1 MKNAENIGFVRANAM
16 QNLVQDVRYALRQ
29 LVRSPGFAV
38 TALVTL
44 AVGIG
49 ANVVVF
55 GVINGLLL
63 SPLPVPHPEQ
73 VYTLQHRAHA
83 EMNNSFPDYLDVR
96 DRNNVFAGLAATR
109 VARIGLEA
117 SNVAQPVWGY
127 EVTGNYFGTLGVRP
141 ELGRF
146 LSAGD
151 EHGDHATEVVVL
163 SYACWKSRFHG
174 DPGITGATVRINKQ
188 PYTVIGVAPAG
199 FYGTEKFFWPEVWL
213 PILNE
218 QQIEGYNWIKRR
230 NDLNAWVV
238 GRLKPGVTQAQA
250 EANLNSIAS
259 QLAHEYPDTDEHI
272 DFRLSR
278 PGLLGDMLGGPVRG
292 FMFGVMLLATLVLLA
307 ACTNLGGLLASRTA
321 DRARELSIRV
331 ALGSSRGRILRQ
343 LVVESLVVAIGGG
356 IVAVSLSAVLLRLIS
371 QWRPVADFPLQF
383 LVQPS
388 RNLYLFAFLVSIA
401 TGLIFGCMPVRQI
414 WRTDPNHVLRA
425 GTATSA
431 GAGRLALRDMLLGAQ
446 IAVCCLLVTACFV
459 SLRGL
464 QRALTM
470 PLGIDPRGK
479 TLAVFDLH
487 LAGYT
492 DEQVPDV
499 QKVLLDTVSHLPG
512 VSTAAFANSTPL
524 ALDQSSTSVFDPSV
538 TEFRAS
544 AQKFHASYYQVSP
557 GYFGAAG
564 TQMLTGREFTWH
576 EDEHSPHVAIV
587 NAIFAR
593 KMFGTEHAIGER
605 FRANGKEPW
614 QIVGIVEDGKYEFLA
629 EEPRAAIFYPIL
641 QSPNTSTTLVVR
653 SSLPSQQMIPAIREA
668 IHRIDPSIPMFN
680 LNSWQDSLSFMML
693 PTVAA
698 TVALSVFGSLAILLA
713 ITGLFGLA
721 SYTVSKR
728 MRELGIRVALGA
740 QQVQVLRAALART
753 VLLLLLGS
761 FTGLLL
767 GMAATKLLASIVYH
781 ASAADP
787 LVLLGVLVT
796 MALVGLISASIPAR
810 RALKIHPMDLLREE

>member
-1 MKNAENIGFVRANAM
+1 M
-16 QNLVQDVRYALRQ
+16 QNVLQDVRYAFRQ
-29 LVRSPGFAV
+29 LLKSPGFAV
-38 TALVTL
+38 TALLTL

-55 GVINGLLL
+55 GVMNGLLL
-63 SPLPVPHPEQ
+63 NPLPVPNPEH
-73 VYTLQHRAHA
+73 VYTLQHGGQG
-83 EMNNSFPDYLDVR
+83 EMSNSFPDYLDVK
-96 DRNNVFAGLAATR
+96 DRNSVFAGLAATR

-127 EVTGNYFGTLGVRP
+127 EVTGNYFETLGVRP

-146 LSAGD
+146 LSPND
-151 EHGDHATEVVVL
+151 EHGDHAAEVVVL
-163 SYACWKSRFHG
+163 SYACWKSRFNG
-174 DPGITGATVRINKQ
+174 DPRIIGTRIRINKQ
-188 PYTVIGVAPAG
+188 PYSVIGVAPAD

-238 GRLKPGVTQAQA
+238 GRLKPGITQAQA
-250 EANLNSIAS
+250 EANLNSIAA
-259 QLAHEYPDTDEHI
+259 QLAREYPASDEHLT
-272 DFRLSR
+272 FRLSR

-292 FMFGVMLLATLVLLA
+292 FMFGVMLLAVLVLLA

-331 ALGSSRGRILRQ
+331 ALGSSRARILRQ
-343 LVVESLVVAIGGG
+343 LVVESVVVSIGGG
-356 IVAVSLSAVLLRLIS
+356 IVALSLSAMLLRILS

-383 LVQPS
+383 LLQPD
-388 RNLYLFAFLVSIA
+388 RKLYLFAFLVSIA

-425 GTATSA
+425 GSGTAVGT
-431 GAGRLALRDMLLGAQ
+431 GRLALRDVLLGVQ

-464 QRALTM
+464 QRALTT
-470 PLGIDPRGK
+470 PLGFDPRGT

-492 DEQVPDV
+492 DQQVPEV
-499 QKVLLDTVSHLPG
+499 QKLLLDTVSHLPG
-512 VSTAAFANSTPL
+512 VTTAGFASTTPL
-524 ALDQSSTSVFDPSV
+524 ALDQSSTSVFDSTV

-557 GYFGAAG
+557 GYFVACG
-564 TQMLTGREFTWH
+564 TRMLTGREFTWH
-576 EDEHSPHVAIV
+576 DDKNSPRAAIV

-593 KMFGTEHAIGER
+593 RMFGTDQAIGKR
-605 FRANGKEPW
+605 FRSHGNQPW
-614 QIVGIVEDGKYEFLA
+614 EIVGIVEDGKYELLA
-629 EEPRAAIFYPIL
+629 EEPRPAIFYPIL
-641 QSPNTSTTLVVR
+641 QSPNTSTVLVVR
-653 SSLPSQQMIPAIREA
+653 STLAPQQMIPAIRDA
-668 IHRIDPSIPMFN
+668 IYRIDPSIPMFN

-693 PTVAA
+693 PAVAA
-698 TVALSVFGSLAILLA
+698 TVALSVFGSLAIILA
-713 ITGLFGLA
+713 VIGLFGLA

-740 QQVQVLRAALART
+740 QQVQVLRAALTRT
-753 VLLLLLGS
+753 VLLLLFGS
-761 FTGLLL
+761 ATGLLL
-767 GMAATKLLASIVYH
+767 GMAATRVLASIVYH

-787 LVLLGVLVT
+787 LVLLGVVVT
-796 MALVGLISASIPAR
+796 MALVGLLSASIPAR
-810 RALKIHPMDLLREE
+810 RALAIHPMDLLREE

>member
-1 MKNAENIGFVRANAM
+1 M
-16 QNLVQDVRYALRQ
+16 QNLLQDVRYALRQ
-29 LVRSPGFAV
+29 LVKSPGFAV
-38 TALVTL
+38 TALLTL

-63 SPLPVPHPEQ
+63 NPLPVPHPER
-73 VYTLQHRAHA
+73 VYTLQHRAQA

-96 DRNNVFAGLAATR
+96 DRNSVFAGLAATR

-117 SNVAQPVWGY
+117 ANVAQPVWGY
-127 EVTGNYFGTLGVRP
+127 EVTGNYFETLGARP

-146 LSAGD
+146 LSPGD
-151 EHGDHATEVVVL
+151 EHGDHAAEVVVL

-174 DPGITGATVRINKQ
+174 DPNIAGTTVRVNKQ
-188 PYTVIGVAPAG
+188 PYTVVGVAPAD

-218 QQIEGYNWIKRR
+218 RQIEGYNWIKQR
-230 NDLNAWVV
+230 NDSNAWVV
-238 GRLKPGVTQAQA
+238 GRLKPDVTLAQA
-250 EANLNSIAS
+250 EGNLNSIAA
-259 QLAHEYPDTDEHI
+259 QLAREYPGSDERLT
-272 DFRLSR
+272 FRLSR

-292 FMFGVMLLATLVLLA
+292 FMFGVLLLAALVLLA

-331 ALGSSRGRILRQ
+331 ALGSSRARILRQ
-343 LVVESLVVAIGGG
+343 LVVESVVVAIGGG
-356 IVAVSLSAVLLRLIS
+356 IVALSLSALLLRLIS

-383 LVQPS
+383 LVQPD
-388 RNLYLFAFLVSIA
+388 RKLYLFAFLVSIA

-414 WRTDPNHVLRA
+414 WRTDPNHVLRGGSGTAA
-425 GTATSA
+425 GT
-431 GAGRLALRDMLLGAQ
+431 GRLALRDVLLGAQ

-464 QRALTM
+464 QHALTM
-470 PLGIDPRGK
+470 PLGIDPRGT

-492 DEQVPDV
+492 NEQVPEV
-499 QKVLLDTVSHLPG
+499 QKLLLNTVSHLPG
-512 VSTAAFANSTPL
+512 ATAAAFGSTTPL
-524 ALDQSSTSVFDPSV
+524 ALDQSSSSVFDA
-538 TEFRAS
+538 TTTDRRAS
-544 AQKFHASYYQVSP
+544 TQKFHASYYQVSP
-557 GYFGAAG
+557 GYFTACG
-564 TQMLTGREFTWH
+564 TRVLTGREFTWH
-576 EDEHSPHVAIV
+576 DDENSPKVAVV
-587 NAIFAR
+587 NATFAR
-593 KMFGTEHAIGER
+593 RMFGTEHVIGQH
-605 FRANGKEPW
+605 FQANGPKPW
-614 QIVGIVEDGKYEFLA
+614 EIVGVVEDGKYELLA
-629 EEPRAAIFYPIL
+629 EEPRPAMFYPIL

-653 SSLPSQQMIPAIREA
+653 STLPPQQMIPTIRDAIY
-668 IHRIDPSIPMFN
+668 RIDPSIPMFN

-698 TVALSVFGSLAILLA
+698 TVALSVFGCLAIVLA
-713 ITGLFGLA
+713 VTGLFGLA

-728 MRELGIRVALGA
+728 LRELGIRVALGA
-740 QQVQVLRAALART
+740 QQIQVLRAALART
-753 VLLLLLGS
+753 VLLLLTGS
-761 FTGLLL
+761 IAGLLL
-767 GMAATKLLASIVYH
+767 GMAATKILASIVYH

-787 LVLLGVLVT
+787 LVLLGVILT

-810 RALKIHPMDLLREE
+810 RALAIQPMDLLREE